1 MKHVSSCLLLMLIL
15 VLSNCT
21 KQSQTDSRLSIEKTQ
36 LERTAFP
43 SKTALFTEQKDS
55 NASDSPIPQ
64 KFFDQVAELVAPVQ
78 EKLNSILEKI
88 DPDLNKAYQEDAQKL
103 GTIKSDAERDKFFDV
118 MKDKYHDFILK
129 GWTETGV
136 DEKAYQEKIRGLLPE
151 DLRGLIKFDAEFLMF
166 YFDIIRPHG
175 SMTWMLPPNSDHY
188 PPDPDDNSTP
198 TPPPTSPCTWG
209 AGNTYY
215 PGIQS
220 TNAYVD
226 KLMASDGYTR
236 PLGANG
242 IYALAL
248 SYPFPWGRSLASIS
262 LKGSVNFANAACTNV
277 KVQKTVNWDATVY
290 GFTFY
295 GHASVGTAEYNTGY
309 NAENVTAVAP
319 VIWFLRVERK
329 RVITENYTVP
339 KTDWKVNFGANIK
352 ATAFSE
358 GVFSNAGGRTWLS
371 ITGWTITEMC
381 CK

>member
-1 MKHVSSCLLLMLIL
+1 MKHVFPYLSLMLIL
-15 VLSNCT
+15 VLSHCT
-21 KQSQTDSRLSIEKTQ
+21 KQSQTGSNLQIEKVQ
-36 LERTAFP
+36 LERTALI
-43 SKTALFTEQKDS
+43 SKATLFTEQKDS
-55 NASDSPIPQ
+55 NASVSPIPQ
-64 KFFDQVAELVAPVQ
+64 KFFDDVAELVAPVQ

-88 DPDLNKAYQEDAQKL
+88 DPELNKSYQEDAKKL
-103 GTIKSDAERDKFFDV
+103 GTIKSDAERDKFLDM
-118 MKDKYHDFILK
+118 MKDKYHDFIQK

-136 DEKAYQEKIRGLLPE
+136 DEKAYKEKITGLLPE
-151 DLRGLIKFDAEFLMF
+151 ALRGFIKFDAEFLMF
-166 YFDIIRPHG
+166 YFDIIRPNG
-175 SMTWMLPPNSDHY
+175 SMTWMLPPNTDRY
-188 PPDPDDNSTP
+188 PADPDDTKTPPTP
-198 TPPPTSPCTWG
+198 TPPCTWG

-220 TNAYVD
+220 TSAYIE
-226 KLMASDGYTR
+226 KAMASDAYAYGI
-236 PLGANG
+236 GANG

-262 LKGSVNFANAACTNV
+262 LTGSVNFANAACANV

-309 NAENVTAVAP
+309 NAGNVIAVAP
-319 VIWFLRVERK
+319 VIWYFRVQRK
-329 RVITENYTVP
+329 KVITEDYTIP
-339 KTDWKVNFGANIK
+339 KNDWKVSFGANIK

-371 ITGWTITEMC
+371 IPKWTITEMC